1 MRINVVFAVI
11 GACLLL
17 NSPRLSAHHSFAAE
31 FDAHRP
37 VKFRGIVTKM
47 EWINP
52 HAWIH
57 VAVAK
62 PDGTTTEWMIECGA
76 PNAAPHNFADYRV
89 RFCVRT
95 LPERS

>member
-1 MRINVVFAVI
+1 
-11 GACLLL
+11 
-17 NSPRLSAHHSFAAE
+17 
-31 FDAHRP
+31 
-37 VKFRGIVTKM
+37 M